1 MFKIKKIY
9 TKQEYVKK
17 VLKDF
22 PDYFK
27 QDFLHVGH
35 CFTDTKDQYTHVIID
50 EEDIMY
56 KVGKKFLKENKILD
70 GKKKDD

>member
-9 TKQEYVKK
+9 TKEDFAKK
-17 VLKDF
+17 FLKDQHE
-22 PDYFK
+22 YLK
-27 QDFLHVGH
+27 NQFLKNGH
-35 CFTDTKDQYTHVIID
+35 CFTDTGDPYTHIIID
-50 EEDIMY
+50 EEDIIY